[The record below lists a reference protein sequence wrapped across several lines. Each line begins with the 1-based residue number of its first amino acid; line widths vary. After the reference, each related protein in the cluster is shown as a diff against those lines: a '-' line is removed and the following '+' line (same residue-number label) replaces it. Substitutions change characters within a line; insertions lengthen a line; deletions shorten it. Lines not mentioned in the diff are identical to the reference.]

1 MCFGM
6 TQTGQ
11 TKSYENKS
19 QLQQQLSNLIQQQ
32 QQRQQQQQSQLGTSS
47 QATTSRTE
55 LPQWLQDAAQ
65 QNYQFARGIAEK
77 PFQAYTGERVAG
89 LTPDQMQA
97 AGMVRNLASS
107 GNAYLPGIEQMYG
120 AYGAAPAGKV
130 SSPSILGGG
139 YDAASGSIN
148 DYLNPYLQG
157 ALAPQLRNIERAG
170 AVMRTGPGGIDSGAT
185 SAGAFGDARHGVE
198 TAEQMRNQAQL
209 ESDVTGQAYKDAF
222 DRAATL
228 RGTDVT
234 NLINTGTTNAGLN
247 EQALARML
255 GSGNA
260 FMGLDK
266 YNTGRG
272 VDLANAL
279 NQYGTQ
285 ARGVD
290 QARMDAAFQE
300 FMRGQQ
306 DPYTKLQALM
316 QSLQG
321 ASGNVNRTTTGQT
334 TGQTTGLTQGSTD
347 TSSFGSQQGQ
357 TQGMSDT
364 TTQGLKQTYAPN
376 NAGWGLAGTILGSLL
391 GGPVGGSIGGSLAN
405 LFGGG
410 GMNPSPISS
419 GDIAGGSGMNTN
431 TWGGSSTGGGWGSS
445 SGGMDSAS
453 GWSNSPA
460 MLGAPAVA
468 AGLGQNGAG
477 GVGLG
482 YGGTVNQGGGATA
495 PGSWNGSPTMRGA
508 PTNNNLP
515 PGVSGFWGETGS
527 APMRVAA

>member
-32 QQRQQQQQSQLGTSS
+32 QQRQQQQQSQLGASS

-65 QNYQFARGIAEK
+65 RNYEFARGIAEK

-97 AGMVRNLASS
+97 AGMVRNLAAS

-148 DYLNPYLQG
+148 DYLNPYVQG

-222 DRAATL
+222 DRAAGL
-228 RGTDVT
+228 RGTDVG

-321 ASGNVNRTTTGQT
+321 ASGNVNKTTTGQT

-410 GMNPSPISS
+410 GMNPSAISS
-419 GDIAGGSGMNTN
+419 GSIAGGSGMNTN
-431 TWGGSSTGGGWGSS
+431 TWGGGNTGGGWGSS
-445 SGGMDSAS
+445 SGGMDSAG
-453 GWSNSPA
+453 GWGNSPA
-460 MLGAPAVA
+460 ILGAPAGA
-468 AGLGQNGAG
+468 AGFGPNG

-482 YGGTVNQGGGATA
+482 YGGTVNQGGSATA
-495 PGSWNGSPTMRGA
+495 PGSWNGSPTMLGA
-508 PTNNNLP
+508 PANNNLS
-515 PGVSGFWGETGS
+515 PGAYGFWGETGS